1 MSKVFWNI
9 LKESQIPLTLAAAV
23 GVLSGALLE
32 ARLEALISLPILLA
46 IIPPLNDMAG
56 DLGTIIVARL
66 TTAFYLG
73 SIEPK
78 LRKNRGLRTNLLS
91 LMLVST
97 IVILYIGFV
106 LSPIYSV
113 TLDMNGMLFTVLI
126 IVMLAGMMSVFF
138 TLLFGIFLSVLSFKK
153 GYNPDTVVMP
163 MITLIGD
170 FLSIASIL
178 FIAKMFGLV

>member
-1 MSKVFWNI
+1 MTRVFWKV
-9 LKESQIPLTLAAAV
+9 LKESRVPLTLAAAV

-32 ARLEALISLPILLA
+32 MRLEALISLPVLLA
-46 IIPPLNDMAG
+46 IVPPLNDMAG

-78 LRKNRGLRTNLLS
+78 LRRNKGLRMNLFS

-97 IVILYIGFV
+97 ITVLYISFI
-106 LSPIYSV
+106 LTPIYSI
-113 TLDMNGMLFTVLI
+113 TLNTGSMLLKVLI
-126 IVMLAGMMSVFF
+126 IVIIAGMMGVLF
-138 TLLFGIFLSVLSFKK
+138 TLLSGILLSVLSFRK
-153 GYNPDTVVMP
+153 GYDPDIMVMP

-170 FLSIASIL
+170 FLSIASVL
-178 FIAKMFGLV
+178 LVAKMLGLV